1 MVFKKFTLG
10 RYCHIILWNIK
21 VCAAVK
27 SMVLKKFA
35 LGGTAICGISA
46 VKGVVLKQFTH
57 G

>member
-1 MVFKKFTLG
+1 MVFKKFSLG
-10 RYCHIILWNIK
+10 RCCHIILWNIM